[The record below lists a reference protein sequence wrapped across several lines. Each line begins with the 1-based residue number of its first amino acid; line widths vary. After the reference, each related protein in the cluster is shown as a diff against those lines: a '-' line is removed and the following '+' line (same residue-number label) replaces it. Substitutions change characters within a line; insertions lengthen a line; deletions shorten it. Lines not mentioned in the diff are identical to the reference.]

1 MIKFDNTGGKPW
13 SRWLACTLLVMVTV
27 GIIVFF
33 LSRNSGPQFRYDVG
47 KPWMYGSLIAKF
59 DFPIYKTEETIKE
72 EQDSIADAFE
82 PYYNYDAAVEK
93 EQIAKFLDKYK
104 DGIPGLAPGYVATIA
119 DRLHR
124 LYQAGIM
131 NAPEYSEISR
141 DTMHMVRIVNGKNA
155 TNIEIM
161 CLYSTMTAYER
172 LFSDPKI
179 AAQKQVL
186 VHCNLNEYIQ
196 PNLKYDKERSE
207 TEVSDLL
214 SSIPLASGMVLS
226 GQKIIDRGEIVD
238 DHTTEC

>member
-82 PYYNYDAAVEK
+82 PYYNYDAKVEK
-93 EQIAKFLDKYK
+93 EQIARFTAKYK
-104 DGIPGLAPGYVATIA
+104 DGIPGVTPGYVATIA

-124 LYQAGIM
+124 LYQPA
-131 NAPEYSEISR
+131 
-141 DTMHMVRIVNGKNA
+141 
-155 TNIEIM
+155 
-161 CLYSTMTAYER
+161 
-172 LFSDPKI
+172 
-179 AAQKQVL
+179 
-186 VHCNLNEYIQ
+186 
-196 PNLKYDKERSE
+196 
-207 TEVSDLL
+207 
-214 SSIPLASGMVLS
+214 
-226 GQKIIDRGEIVD
+226 
-238 DHTTEC
+238 